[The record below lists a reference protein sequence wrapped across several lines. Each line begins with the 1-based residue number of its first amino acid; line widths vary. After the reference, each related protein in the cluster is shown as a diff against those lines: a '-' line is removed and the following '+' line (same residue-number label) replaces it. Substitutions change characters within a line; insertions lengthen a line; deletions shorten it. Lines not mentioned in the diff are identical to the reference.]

1 MDKDEKGIFQDQFVK
16 DKFDYNQN
24 KIGEQMQKVFY
35 PMSWREA
42 QLDLIR
48 LWFINEVKTKE
59 DYVRAK

>member
-1 MDKDEKGIFQDQFVK
+1 
-16 DKFDYNQN
+16 
-24 KIGEQMQKVFY
+24 MQKVFY
-35 PMSWREA
+35 PMTWREA